1 MKVLQRRLGK
11 LEESF
16 SPAIET
22 LEMKRLRER
31 IEAGRRRVATL
42 CGERP
47 ALTLCPR
54 EWGVREVLLAGRQRA
69 RCATSEAQ

>member
-1 MKVLQRRLGK
+1 MKLIHRRLGK
-11 LEESF
+11 LEEKF
-16 SPAIET
+16 GPPIET
-22 LEMKRLRER
+22 FEMKRLRER
-31 IEAGRRRVATL
+31 IEAGRRRVAEL

-47 ALTLCPR
+47 APILYPR